1 MDGAIAVAP
10 YRIHRYPSALID
22 RIVLGDG
29 RTVTVRP
36 VLPQDAQ
43 AEQVFVAS
51 LSPSTR
57 RRRFHLAVN
66 ALPESLLRKFTE
78 IDYRTHVALVAEATG
93 DIDDEPV
100 LVADARYVVR
110 DDASAAD
117 FAVVVADQWQG
128 VGLGQELMRRLAR
141 HARRHG
147 ITHLLGDV
155 QTGNEPML
163 ALARKLGGQVAPALG
178 EASLLRAR
186 FVL

>member
-1 MDGAIAVAP
+1 MEGGIAAAP

-22 RIVLGDG
+22 RIALEDG
-29 RTVTVRP
+29 RTVTIRP

-43 AEQVFVAS
+43 GEQEFVAS
-51 LSPSTR
+51 LSPATR

-78 IDYRTHVALVAEATG
+78 IDYRNHVALVAEAFG
-93 DIDDEPV
+93 LIDDEPI

-110 DDASAAD
+110 DDASTAD

-128 VGLGQELMRRLAR
+128 VGLGLELMRRLAR
-141 HARRHG
+141 HARRRG

-155 QTGNEPML
+155 QAGSEPML
-163 ALARKLGGQVAPALG
+163 KLARRLGGSVAPAAG

-186 FVL
+186 FAL

>member
-1 MDGAIAVAP
+1 MDGAITVAP

-22 RIVLGDG
+22 RIVLADG

-36 VLPQDAQ
+36 VLPQDAE
-43 AEQVFVAS
+43 AEQEFVAS

-78 IDYRTHVALVAEATG
+78 IDYRSHVALVAETYG
-93 DIDDEPV
+93 DIDDEQI
-100 LVADARYVVR
+100 LVADARYVIR
-110 DDASAAD
+110 DDASTAD
-117 FAVVVADQWQG
+117 FAVVVADPWQG
-128 VGLGQELMRRLAR
+128 VGLGQELLRRLAR

-147 ITHLLGDV
+147 ITRLLGDV

-163 ALARKLGGQVAPALG
+163 ALTRKLGGKIAPAIG
-178 EASLLRAR
+178 EASLLHAS